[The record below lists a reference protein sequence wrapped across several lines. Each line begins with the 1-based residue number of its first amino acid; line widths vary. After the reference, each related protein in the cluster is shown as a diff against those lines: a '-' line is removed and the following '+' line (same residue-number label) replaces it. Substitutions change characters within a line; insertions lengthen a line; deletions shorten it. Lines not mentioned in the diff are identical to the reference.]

1 MWVLSGL
8 ADEISPDFDA
18 QCRLLSKLGL
28 RYLEFRSAWDV
39 SALDL
44 VAEELC
50 MAKTILASHGLGV
63 SSIGSPIGRIF
74 IDEDFGPHLEQ
85 MRYAADV
92 ARFFD
97 ASYIRIS
104 SFVIPEGADADS
116 YRDEVLRRMHDLT
129 QVAAESRVILLHE
142 NETDTYGDTP
152 RRCLD
157 LVESVGSPHLRLAWD
172 AGDLAPVGV
181 PPITESPITE
191 SYAPLRPHLE
201 YIQIKDALL
210 MAGQVETL
218 RSLRRDGFDG
228 FFSLEPRLD
237 KTCVR
242 DGSTGTGQFT
252 DAWRA
257 FTDLLNTEDIP
268 YV

>member
-28 RYLEFRSAWDV
+28 RYLEFRSAWEV

-129 QVAAESRVILLHE
+129 RVAAESRVILLHE
-142 NETDTYGDTP
+142 NENDTYGDTP

-181 PPITESPITE
+181 PSITE

-201 YIQIKDALL
+201 YIQIKDALSWPARSSPFAPC
-210 MAGQVETL
+210 AGTASTASFPSNHASTRPASWTAPL
-218 RSLRRDGFDG
+218 GPACSPTRGGPS
-228 FFSLEPRLD
+228 P
-237 KTCVR
+237 TC
-242 DGSTGTGQFT
+242 
-252 DAWRA
+252 
-257 FTDLLNTEDIP
+257 
-268 YV
+268 

>member
-1 MWVLSGL
+1 VWVLSGL

-39 SALDL
+39 NALDL

-50 MAKTILASHGLGV
+50 TAKTILASHGLGV
-63 SSIGSPIGRIF
+63 SSISSPIGRIL

-104 SFVIPEGADADS
+104 SFVIPEGADADGC
-116 YRDEVLRRMHDLT
+116 RDEVLRRMRDLSR
-129 QVAAESRVILLHE
+129 VAEESRVILLHE
-142 NETDTYGDTP
+142 NENDTYGDSP

-172 AGDLAPVGV
+172 AGDLAPVGAA
-181 PPITESPITE
+181 SSTE
-191 SYAPLRPHLE
+191 SYAPLRPYLE

-242 DGSTGTGQFT
+242 DGPTGNGLFT